1 MDKKKTVKWYKLEIK
16 CIYVAKELKRNRK
29 LNKDYNNPPKM

>member
-1 MDKKKTVKWYKLEIK
+1 MPVITLKFLKKTVKWYKLEIK

-29 LNKDYNNPPKM
+29 LN